1 MFFIVIFFVK
11 KDDDAGSTQT
21 SADNILSIEVTRE
34 LISLNPTA
42 TPAPDQML
50 TFIAWLIHNNN
61 YEQ

>member
-50 TFIAWLIHNNN
+50 TFIA
-61 YEQ
+61 